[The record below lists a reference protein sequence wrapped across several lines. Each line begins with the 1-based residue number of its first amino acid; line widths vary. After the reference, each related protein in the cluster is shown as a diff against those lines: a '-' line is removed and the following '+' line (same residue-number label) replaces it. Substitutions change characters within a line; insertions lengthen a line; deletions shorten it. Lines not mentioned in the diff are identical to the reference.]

1 MREPGAPGAAP
12 FVRNSAFFLD
22 IDGTLLDIVALPS
35 AVRAGAADYELL
47 AALYEAAGGAV
58 ALVSGRPIAGIDR
71 IFAPLKLPAA
81 GQHGVERRDARGRIH
96 RHAMP
101 SELWLEAIAPLR
113 RYAAAHEGIIF
124 EDKGLSVALHFRLAP
139 RLEKSVQ
146 ALVRAAVE
154 RLGERYEVLPGK
166 MVLELRPSGRDKGV
180 AIEEF
185 MREKPFAR
193 RKPVFL
199 GDDLS
204 DEYGFMV
211 VNRLGGCS
219 VKVGAGRSAA
229 HWSVPDPA
237 AVRAWLAQWI
247 EAASGRVPAH

>member
-1 MREPGAPGAAP
+1 MPP
-12 FVRNSAFFLD
+12 FGRNWAFFLD
-22 IDGTLLDIVALPS
+22 IDGTLFDIVALPA
-35 AVRAGAADYELL
+35 AVRAGAADFELL
-47 AALYEAAGGAV
+47 TALYEAAGGAV
-58 ALVSGRPIAGIDR
+58 ALVSGRPIAGIDK

-81 GQHGVERRDARGRIH
+81 GQHGVERRDARGRVH

-101 SELWLEAIAPLR
+101 SELWQEAIAPLR
-113 RYAAAHEGIIF
+113 RYATAHEGIIF

-139 RLEKSVQ
+139 QLEK
-146 ALVRAAVE
+146 AVRGLMREAAG
-154 RLGERYEVLPGK
+154 RLGERYELLPGK

-204 DEYGFMV
+204 DEYGFTL
-211 VNRLGGCS
+211 VNRLDGHS
-219 VKVGAGRSAA
+219 VKVGAGTSAA
-229 HWSVPDPA
+229 RWSVPDPA
-237 AVRAWLAQWI
+237 AARTWLAQWV

>member
-1 MREPGAPGAAP
+1 MPP
-12 FVRNSAFFLD
+12 FGRNWAFFLD
-22 IDGTLLDIVALPS
+22 IDGTLLDIVALPA

-47 AALYEAAGGAV
+47 TALYEATGGAV

-71 IFAPLKLPAA
+71 IFTPLKLPAA

-96 RHAMP
+96 RHALP
-101 SELWLEAIAPLR
+101 SELWQEAIAPLR

-124 EDKGLSVALHFRLAP
+124 EDKGLSLALHFRLAP
-139 RLEKSVQ
+139 RLEKAVQ
-146 ALVRAAVE
+146 GLMREAAE
-154 RLGERYEVLPGK
+154 RLGAHYEVLPGK

-204 DEYGFMV
+204 DEYGFAL
-211 VNRLGGCS
+211 VNQLGGHS
-219 VKVGAGRSAA
+219 VKVGAGQTAA
-229 HWSVPDPA
+229 RWSVPDPA
-237 AVRAWLAQWI
+237 AARAWLAQWI
-247 EAASGRVPAH
+247 EAASGRVAAH